1 MYVVTSERK
10 KELTACFFSRN
21 WQMKNLQLGQTIKRL
36 RGASGLSQG
45 ELGKRA
51 GLDPNTISRFE
62 LGTVTPSVDALYRL
76 AVELECSVRD
86 FFVDFEDDSE
96 KRAFLFN
103 LICEANSAELSRLV
117 DLVSQPVK
125 KS

>member
-1 MYVVTSERK
+1 
-10 KELTACFFSRN
+10 
-21 WQMKNLQLGQTIKRL
+21 MKNLQLGQTIRRF
-36 RGASGLSQG
+36 RGAAGLSQA
-45 ELGKRA
+45 ELGLRT
-51 GLDPNTISRFE
+51 GFDPNTISRFE
-62 LGTVTPSVDALYRL
+62 LGTVTPSVDALYKL
-76 AVELECSVRD
+76 AIQLDVSVRD

-103 LICEANSAELSRLV
+103 LICEANSAELNRLV